1 MKATRRE
8 VIAGLAAGSVV
19 SGCRAVAA
27 PADAITPEAFGA
39 KGDGRT
45 NDTDA
50 FAAMSAHVN
59 ARGAGTIIL
68 RPVTY
73 IVGKQAHT
81 PGDSEKFGFTPFDII
96 HIVGCKG
103 AVAIQGNGA
112 RLRCAS
118 GLRYG
123 GFDPRS
129 GQALPDSRDNLKPKN
144 RAVPYVGMIFIEN
157 CSGSVEISHLEL
169 DGNLGGHVAGG
180 RYAKGGWQAAGTGIR
195 LVGNVGEERL
205 SRIRSHHHAQDGV
218 ILTAAIDRSGSTVVS
233 DCVCENNGRQGC
245 SITRGRNYSFERCH
259 FNRTG
264 RAGLGSSPGAGVDIE
279 AEGGGTVRN
288 VAFTD
293 CEFSDNAGFALVAGS
308 GDSADATFTRCKF
321 VGTTNWAAWPN
332 KPGFRFS
339 NCTFVGQ
346 IVHIYGDP
354 DPARAAQF
362 MDCIFSDDPALSPTG
377 QVYGGRIGA
386 KPIAILTKSQN
397 ALFNR
402 CNFNLV
408 ADMTLPMSTDVIY
421 SDCTM
426 SQRSPMPSRPG
437 GTYLGS
443 TTISGNANLT
453 GSHIRGTVT
462 LNGRPLPPTA

>member
-8 VIAGLAAGSVV
+8 VIAGLAAGSFL
-19 SGCRAVAA
+19 SGCKAAVAA
-27 PADAITPEAFGA
+27 DAVTPESFGA

-59 ARGAGTIIL
+59 SRGGGTIVL

-81 PGDSEKFGFTPFDII
+81 PGANDKFGFTPADII
-96 HIVGCKG
+96 HISGCS
-103 AVAIQGNGA
+103 APVAIQGNGA
-112 RLRCAS
+112 KIRCAA

-123 GFDPRS
+123 GFDPQS
-129 GQALPDSRDNLKPKN
+129 GRPLPDSRDNLKSKN
-144 RAVPYVGMIFIEN
+144 RAVPYLGIILIEN
-157 CSGSVEISHLEL
+157 CTGSVDISDLEV
-169 DGNLGGHVAGG
+169 DGNLSGLVVGG
-180 RYAKGGWQAAGTGIR
+180 RYARAGWQAAGSGIR
-195 LVGNVGEERL
+195 LIGNSGAERL
-205 SRIRSHHHAQDGV
+205 SRIHSHHHAQDG
-218 ILTAAIDRSGSTVVS
+218 LYLKSTTDRTTATTVS
-233 DCVCENNGRQGC
+233 DCVAEYNGRQGC
-245 SITRGRNYSFERCH
+245 TILGGRNYSFERCR
-259 FNRTG
+259 FIRTG
-264 RAGLGSSPGAGVDIE
+264 RAGIQSLPRAGVDIE
-279 AEGGGTVRN
+279 AEGGGTIRN
-288 VAFTD
+288 VAFSD
-293 CEFSDNAGFALVAGS
+293 CEFSDNAGFAMVAGS

-346 IVHIYGDP
+346 IVHVYGDP

-362 MDCIFSDDPALSPTG
+362 MDCTFSDNPALSPTG
-377 QVYGGRIGA
+377 QVYGGRIEA

-402 CNFNLV
+402 CNFNL
-408 ADMTLPMSTDVIY
+408 AGDMTLPMSTDVIY

-426 SQRSPMPSRPG
+426 TQRSPMPSRPG
-437 GTYLGS
+437 GTYLGR